1 MIENNTILKKRW
13 KSIILKSKYQ
23 NNSVTPFPSLHDIN
37 SILIISSKNND
48 EIMKIFDDFHNSSL
62 LKDKKINAIIIKN
75 KKDICQSTENISFI
89 DKKEFSIVRKI
100 TNNDVISMLDE
111 NYDLLLNLDM
121 SCNMHSL
128 YLSSVSKANFKVAIF
143 SDFNS
148 QIFDF
153 MIKISEGSN
162 SDFLIKQTIY
172 YLNRNNNK

>member
-1 MIENNTILKKRW
+1 MIEKSTILRKRW
-13 KSIILKSKYQ
+13 KSIILKSKYRK
-23 NNSVTPFPSLHDIN
+23 NSVTAFPSLHDIN
-37 SILIISSKNND
+37 SILIISSKNNE
-48 EIMKIFDDFHNSSL
+48 EILKLIDDFHHNSL